1 MFRLTLLAIVGLALA
16 CGRADA
22 YSVDFVTFDGIDYMR
37 MADGAGRPLE
47 RADLGPE
54 FAVVKCNTTQAS
66 TCADGDDKAAA
77 LLPGGTRVYA
87 VRGYKT
93 SFRLA
98 AVVGEEILV
107 FESWRSA
114 RAKTGADLY
123 DIAGRVHAIDV
134 RRVSPGNVVA
144 PATAMISHRADVDA
158 LAAMIERASF
168 GPPRQKSVGHAR
180 YWLTFW
186 LTDGTTL
193 ARAYFPE
200 TGELTG
206 GLALPP
212 EFRETIERHLPARK

>member
-1 MFRLTLLAIVGLALA
+1 MFRHTLLAVVVLALA
-16 CGRADA
+16 SGRAEA
-22 YSVDFVTFDGIDYMR
+22 SSVDFVTFDGIDYMR

-54 FAVVKCNTTQAS
+54 FAVVRCSMTQAS
-66 TCADGDDKAAA
+66 TCADGDDRAGV
-77 LLPGGTRVYA
+77 LLPSGTRVYA

-134 RRVSPGNVVA
+134 RRVSPGTGAA
-144 PATAMISHRADVDA
+144 PAAAMIRQRTDVDA
-158 LAAMIERASF
+158 LAAMIERARF
-168 GPPRQKSVGHAR
+168 GPTREKSVGHAR

-206 GLALPP
+206 GLSLPP
-212 EFRETIERHLPARK
+212 EFRETIERHLPARE